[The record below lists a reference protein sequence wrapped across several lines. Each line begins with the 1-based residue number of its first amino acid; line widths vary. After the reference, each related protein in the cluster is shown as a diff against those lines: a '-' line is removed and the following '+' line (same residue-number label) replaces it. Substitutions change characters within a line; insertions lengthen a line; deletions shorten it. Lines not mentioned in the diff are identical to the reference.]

1 MEFEKN
7 RNGNADRMTY
17 DLSNNSIKY
26 GSISQ
31 RVEDEE

>member
-17 DLSNNSIKY
+17 ELSNSSINY

-31 RVEDEE
+31 RIEE